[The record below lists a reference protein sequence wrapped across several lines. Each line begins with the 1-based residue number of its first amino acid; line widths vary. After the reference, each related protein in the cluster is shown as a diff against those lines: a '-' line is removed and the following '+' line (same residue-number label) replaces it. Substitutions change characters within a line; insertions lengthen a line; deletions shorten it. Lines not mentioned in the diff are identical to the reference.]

1 MKKPSVAL
9 LRIGINLHGISS
21 RTYIKIPPPLA
32 SGSDVKILCL
42 SMLNCMEG
50 NDSSSFVFL
59 INTSTFPLAIAI
71 KWSNLFLMELILI
84 CPMIKRFRCFFL
96 RKLRCSELNSLWSEV
111 LVTEEQTLSYDLL
124 HSPGQFL
131 LTISQLVKP
140 FRYLTKLSRSLLDL
154 LSSIVQDCCL
164 NILGGWWLCY
174 W

>member
-1 MKKPSVAL
+1 MKRSIVL

-21 RTYIKIPPPLA
+21 HAYIKIPPPLA
-32 SGSDVKILCL
+32 SGSDVKMLCL

-50 NDSSSFVFL
+50 NDSSSIVSV
-59 INTSTFPLAIAI
+59 INTLTFPLAIAI
-71 KWSNLFLMELILI
+71 KWPNLFLMELMLI
-84 CPMIKRFRCFFL
+84 CPMITRLGCFFL

-111 LVTEEQTLSYDLL
+111 LANEEQTLSCDLL
-124 HSPGQFL
+124 HPPGQFL

-154 LSSIVQDCCL
+154 FSSIVHGCCL
-164 NILGGWWLCY
+164 NIFGGWWLCY